1 MSTNVSKILTYYLIQ
16 SYLSKKKQIFYAS
29 VNDTFPGKFMYFLEA
44 GTGGVLCKKAILANF
59 EIFAGE
65 LETSN
70 VIKNRLQ

>member
-1 MSTNVSKILTYYLIQ
+1 
-16 SYLSKKKQIFYAS
+16 
-29 VNDTFPGKFMYFLEA
+29 MYFSEA